1 MRCLARYL
9 VLSGSVLR
17 ISGVP
22 DRIGRISQGL
32 SAGHLKT
39 KRSSRIAV
47 CVSRSSLQHP
57 RALSLEDL

>member
-32 SAGHLKT
+32 SAGHLKNET
-39 KRSSRIAV
+39 LITHSSVRIT
-47 CVSRSSLQHP
+47 
-57 RALSLEDL
+57 